1 MPGMDDLPK
10 KPDKQELLQMLGEM
24 VNSYERL
31 PQHALITPVTHYDL
45 LSVLLIVC
53 ELFRAED

>member
-1 MPGMDDLPK
+1 MEDESQE
-10 KPDKQELLQMLGEM
+10 KPNKQQLMQMLSEM
-24 VNSYERL
+24 IDSYERL

-53 ELFRAED
+53 ELFRTED

>member
-1 MPGMDDLPK
+1 MEEESQE
-10 KPDKQELLQMLGEM
+10 KPNKQQLMQMLTEM
-24 VNSYERL
+24 VDSYERL